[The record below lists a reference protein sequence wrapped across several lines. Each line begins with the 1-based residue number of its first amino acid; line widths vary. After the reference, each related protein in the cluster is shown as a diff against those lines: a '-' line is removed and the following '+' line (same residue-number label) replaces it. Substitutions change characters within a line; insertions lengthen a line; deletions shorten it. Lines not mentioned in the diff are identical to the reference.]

1 MIADCLRSA
10 IFISAVLFS
19 LGTYA
24 AQPGELQSDGS
35 DNMRIQVQGGFLTV
49 ASQNVPLSTLLRA
62 IGEEAGF
69 EVTIEGD
76 LDSAVDRSFSDVPLV
91 QGLRRLLDRN
101 SFLMF
106 FDESENLRELRV
118 LAAAEGGGEQPLQ
131 PIVSTVADPS
141 QADLEIW
148 ILDRLTS
155 PQRDT
160 RIVAVRRLVR
170 LEPGTAVNIA
180 VGILA
185 SELDPIVRGQTIAT
199 LGKIGGD
206 RVPGLLASAL
216 TDEQA
221 SVRKHAIRAW
231 QAVGAEQAIAA
242 LGSVLTEDSDRE
254 VRLMA
259 LQALIEINNDSS
271 RDYLL
276 LATTDQ
282 DESIRQT
289 ANHALEANQ
298 NPAAY
303 KGDESESDAQIP
315 GTQ

>member
-1 MIADCLRSA
+1 
-10 IFISAVLFS
+10 
-19 LGTYA
+19 
-24 AQPGELQSDGS
+24 
-35 DNMRIQVQGGFLTV
+35 LTV
-49 ASQNVPLSTLLRA
+49 ESQDVPLSTLLRA

-76 LDSAVDRSFSDVPLV
+76 LDTLIDHSFSEVPLL
-91 QGLRRLLDRN
+91 QGLRRLLDRH

-106 FDESENLRELRV
+106 FDESENLRELRI
-118 LAAAEGGGEQPLQ
+118 LAAVEGGGEQPFQ
-131 PIVSTVADPS
+131 PSVSIEADPS
-141 QADLEIW
+141 QAELEIW
-148 ILDRLTS
+148 ILDKLTS

-170 LEPGTAVNIA
+170 LEPGASVNIA
-180 VGILA
+180 ARILE
-185 SELDPIVRGQTIAT
+185 SEPDPIVRGQTVAT

-206 RVPGLLASAL
+206 QVPRLLDSAL

-231 QAVGAEQAIAA
+231 QAVGAEKAITA
-242 LGSVLTEDSDRE
+242 LGRVVTEDPDRE

-276 LATTDQ
+276 LATTDH

-289 ANHALEANQ
+289 ARQALEANQ
-298 NPAAY
+298 NPAAS
-303 KGDESESDAQIP
+303 KGDEDESDTQIP
-315 GTQ
+315 GIRQLK